1 MFNNFTLWYQLFLL
15 TPYIFTLIFLLLC
28 AFDSFRNSSAK
39 EDNLTKSLWG
49 IIIITIL
56 TLMEHFMPG
65 IWGLQQSQQLIT
77 GFLTTDL
84 ILICLIAIFDNTT
97 ANKKKL
103 LYLLTI
109 PALLTCLI
117 FLNIISF

>member
-1 MFNNFTLWYQLFLL
+1 MFNFSFWYQVFLL
-15 TPYIFTLIFLLLC
+15 TPYLFTLIFLLQC
-28 AFDSFRNSSAK
+28 TFNAFRESSVQEA
-39 EDNLTKSLWG
+39 NLNKSLWG
-49 IIIITIL
+49 IAIITLL
-56 TLMEHFMPG
+56 TLIEHFMPG
-65 IWGLQQSQQLIT
+65 IWGLKQNHQLINL
-77 GFLTTDL
+77 FLTTDL
-84 ILICLIAIFDNTT
+84 ILISLVAIFDNVT